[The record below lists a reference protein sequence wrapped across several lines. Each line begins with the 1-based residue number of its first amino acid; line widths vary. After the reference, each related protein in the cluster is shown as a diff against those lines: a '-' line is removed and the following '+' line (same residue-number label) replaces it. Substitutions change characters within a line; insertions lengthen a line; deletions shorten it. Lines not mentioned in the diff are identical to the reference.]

1 MISTWSSGTGGAG
14 IAGSLSYA
22 ALIQIGLSPVATL
35 LVMLVVPAIEAVT
48 FWGILRNPEDVAPR
62 ESITSNH
69 STSSSNDLAK
79 VESNQQDGD
88 FEEES
93 LVGFK
98 NKIRLI
104 PQLMVFVIPLTTVYL
119 FEYFINQGL
128 VRNRNKFNKK
138 LCSIIIFYRLCL
150 ILV

>member
-35 LVMLVVPAIEAVT
+35 LVMLVVPALEAVT
-48 FWGILRNPEDVAPR
+48 FWGILRKPEEVVPR
-62 ESITSNH
+62 ESVTSKN
-69 STSSSNDLAK
+69 STVSSNDIAK
-79 VESNQQDGD
+79 VESNQQNGD

-98 NKIRLI
+98 NKIRLV
-104 PQLMVFVIPLTTVYL
+104 PQLMVFVIPLTTVYC

-128 VRNRNKFNKK
+128 V
-138 LCSIIIFYRLCL
+138 
-150 ILV
+150 